1 MTSTRKK
8 TSSMTRKVWP
18 ESHMSTKPNTP
29 AASANTNLSPESAAM
44 RLFESL
50 MADPTLLMPLQSALR
65 PNQLLPVIG
74 IVTDL
79 TLRKP
84 ISKDKANAF
93 LSSLDEAQVLVFKRR
108 LSAAQVALF
117 EAAIIE
123 SVDTVRDPH
132 AHAETSK

>member
-108 LSAAQVALF
+108 L
-117 EAAIIE
+117 
-123 SVDTVRDPH
+123 
-132 AHAETSK
+132 

>member
-1 MTSTRKK
+1 
-8 TSSMTRKVWP
+8 
-18 ESHMSTKPNTP
+18 
-29 AASANTNLSPESAAM
+29 M